1 MSRYYFDITAN
12 SYKMEEYSA
21 TNFRLKGMSG
31 SRPIYRQF
39 VFDITLNFRVHVG
52 NRRWEPE
59 WFFFFEHTRVYASK
73 RFATVRLRFSR
84 DPLGFFS
91 STGWLTPVTLTR
103 PTGFVLISFDESP
116 WRWEKIVN
124 TFAIR
129 RMPAFD
135 ILATNYT
142 TRIAANRVVSSH
154 LLSLPIEF
162 FFFFYSNVKKKLA
175 SFYAS
180 FVIIF
185 LSKNNT

>member
-1 MSRYYFDITAN
+1 MLWYYFDVTAIVTKWRN
-12 SYKMEEYSA
+12 IRQRI
-21 TNFRLKGMSG
+21 FVWKGYPVRG
-31 SRPIYRQF
+31 QF
-39 VFDITLNFRVHVG
+39 TGNPCSTLRSIFAYTLEIGGESQND
-52 NRRWEPE
+52 
-59 WFFFFEHTRVYASK
+59 FFFFEHTRVYASK

-91 STGWLTPVTLTR
+91 STGWLAPVTLTR

-142 TRIAANRVVSSH
+142 TRIVANRVVSSH

-162 FFFFYSNVKKKLA
+162 FFLFKY
-175 SFYAS
+175 
-180 FVIIF
+180 
-185 LSKNNT
+185 